1 VSDAIAVIC
10 TIAAG
15 ALSVGIAWGS
25 LRGSLGGIQSRL
37 DRIEKK
43 LGNGHESEYL
53 PREEYRLRHELLIT
67 RIEQLEERAS
77 AR

>member
-1 VSDAIAVIC
+1 MNDAIAVLC

-25 LRGSLGGIQSRL
+25 LRGSLSGIQTRL

-43 LGNGHESEYL
+43 LGNGHESEFL
-53 PREEYRLRHELLIT
+53 PRSEARLQHEALAL
-67 RIEQLEERAS
+67 RVARLEGKQR
-77 AR
+77 